1 MHSHAKSSHTLWSLC
16 WHLHVYRIPQKVL
29 ASEVE
34 VHGDI
39 QFIENNG
46 AGLDGGAMYL
56 TSLGQLVLFAGAR
69 ITFDRNMGV

>member
-1 MHSHAKSSHTLWSLC
+1 MHNSYMYSIVLC
-16 WHLHVYRIPQKVL
+16 NIMTVKVL
-29 ASEVE
+29 ASEVK

-39 QFIENNG
+39 EFIENNG

-56 TSLGQLVLFAGAR
+56 TSLGQLVLFAGAS